1 MVYIKI
7 EFHPYILELE
17 YRTPI
22 LIECFYHA
30 DHVLHIHLFLLYL
43 YVKRVLTEYL

>member
-7 EFHPYILELE
+7 ESHPYVFELE

-22 LIECFYHA
+22 LIECSYHA
-30 DHVLHIHLFLLYL
+30 DHVLRIHLFLLYL
-43 YVKRVLTEYL
+43 YAKRVLTEYL